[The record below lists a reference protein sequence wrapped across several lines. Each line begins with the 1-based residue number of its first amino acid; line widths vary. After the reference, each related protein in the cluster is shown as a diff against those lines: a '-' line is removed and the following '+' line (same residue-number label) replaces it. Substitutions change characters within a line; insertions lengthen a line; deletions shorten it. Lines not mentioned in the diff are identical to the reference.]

1 MVHVFRAQTSFAR
14 IGRSVM
20 PLIRINATARP
31 WESVAMS
38 ISPNMTINYA
48 VGSTPASVAIK
59 KRQKASGVRP
69 AA

>member
-1 MVHVFRAQTSFAR
+1 
-14 IGRSVM
+14 M

-59 KRQKASGVRP
+59 NRQKASGVRP